1 MPGFSRGR
9 PFSAARNEFE
19 KVRLVKNLIVLM
31 VIGALA
37 AYFVSGCGGEPRIE
51 IEPTEI
57 IETRLN
63 QEFTLSRGYDLNSLY
78 AWREDHDESMIE
90 LVDTAI
96 GSTERDD
103 GSIVLSQDFRFK
115 AIKKGKTVINLIHV
129 RYATDGLKIAQ
140 QDFILIDIK

>member
-1 MPGFSRGR
+1 M
-9 PFSAARNEFE
+9 NLK
-19 KVRLVKNLIVLM
+19 KVSLMKSLIVLM
-31 VIGALA
+31 IIGALA
-37 AYFVSGCGGEPRIE
+37 TYFVSGCGGEPKIE

-57 IETRLN
+57 IETRVN

-90 LVDTAI
+90 IVDTAI
-96 GSTERDD
+96 DSTERDG
-103 GSIVLSQDFRFK
+103 GSIVLSQEFRFK
-115 AIKKGKTVINLIHV
+115 ALKKGKTVITLLHA

>member
-1 MPGFSRGR
+1 MM
-9 PFSAARNEFE
+9 NLK
-19 KVRLVKNLIVLM
+19 KVRLVKSLIVLV
-31 VIGALA
+31 VIGVLA
-37 AYFVSGCGGEPRIE
+37 AYFVSGCSGEPKIE
-51 IEPTEI
+51 IEPTETV
-57 IETRLN
+57 ETRLN
-63 QEFTLSRGYDLNSLY
+63 QEFTLSRGYDLNSPY

-103 GSIVLSQDFRFK
+103 GSIVLSQDFSFK
-115 AIKKGKTVINLIHV
+115 ALKKGKTVITLLHA